1 MDICFGGENKLMI
14 ITEIELRNL
23 YRKHPF
29 DSFQV
34 EKSARLTPAATEFLN
49 ERKIK
54 ILNDEGQ
61 AALGSQ
67 HRRFL
72 QSQSREMEDGGIS
85 PKKEPFIK
93 PEEFTHLRGNQLV
106 PKTHDRI
113 KFRGKLDSIQAYLIC
128 LIIEMEKS
136 EDNLLS
142 QDLTELLEYLRKM
155 MRADVM
161 EEPLGFFN
169 YKGWSDGE
177 IRERSH
183 HPNKYYGIKHFTP
196 DPSLGSAM
204 AGLNLLRV
212 QVRELEIAAL
222 DAFLDPETNT
232 SSRRDI
238 TLALN
243 RLSSLVY
250 IMMCQYLGGIY

>member
-1 MDICFGGENKLMI
+1 MI

-29 DSFQV
+29 DSFQI
-34 EKSARLTPAATEFLN
+34 EKASKLTPAAAEFLN

-61 AALGSQ
+61 PAVGSQ
-67 HRRFL
+67 HRRFM
-72 QSQSREMEDGGIS
+72 QNSSQGIEAEEM
-85 PKKEPFIK
+85 PRQKAPFVK
-93 PEEFTHLRGNQLV
+93 PEEYTHLRGSQLV
-106 PKTHDRI
+106 PKTHCRI
-113 KFRGKLDSIQAYLIC
+113 KFRGKLDSVQANLIC
-128 LIIEMEKS
+128 LVIEMKKS
-136 EDNLLS
+136 EENLLCEELMS
-142 QDLTELLEYLRKM
+142 LLEYLRKM

-161 EEPLGFFN
+161 EEPLEFFDFN
-169 YKGWSDGE
+169 GWNDTE

-183 HPNKYYGIKHFTP
+183 HPDKYYGVKHFTP
-196 DPSLGSAM
+196 DPSQGSVM
-204 AGLNLLRV
+204 AGLNLLRT

-222 DAFLDPETNT
+222 DAFLDSETKT
-232 SSRRDI
+232 SSRQDI

-250 IMMCQYLGGIY
+250 IMMCRHLGGIY